1 MKNLLKSGLQSFSE
15 INRKYSQP
23 RIKQT
28 KLVSIALLMLRLYLL
43 VLVGV
48 LFYKFFATVV
58 K

>member
-1 MKNLLKSGLQSFSE
+1 MKHFLQGRFHKFTE
-15 INRKYSQP
+15 INRKYSTP

-28 KLVSIALLMLRLYLL
+28 RLVSIALLMLRLYLL

-48 LFYKFFATVV
+48 LFYKFFTTVV